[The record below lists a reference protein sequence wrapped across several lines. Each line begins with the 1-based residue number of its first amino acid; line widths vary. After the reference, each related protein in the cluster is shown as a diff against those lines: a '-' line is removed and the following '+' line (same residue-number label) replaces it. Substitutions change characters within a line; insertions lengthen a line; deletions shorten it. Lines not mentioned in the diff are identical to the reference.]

1 MGGRGDGAV
10 GEGEGDEGV
19 EDEGD
24 QELRWLVGV
33 SGVSGG
39 RGQRGA
45 GQTICFLCSGVWRSI
60 CIRWTLE
67 GSSWGSSG
75 WRAAGAVVNGV
86 GMAFELVLTAAAGLA
101 KDFAARLLTAI
112 VGP

>member
-1 MGGRGDGAV
+1 M
-10 GEGEGDEGV
+10 
-19 EDEGD
+19 
-24 QELRWLVGV
+24 
-33 SGVSGG
+33 
-39 RGQRGA
+39 
-45 GQTICFLCSGVWRSI
+45 

-67 GSSWGSSG
+67 GSSCGSNG

-112 VGP
+112 FGL

>member
-1 MGGRGDGAV
+1 M
-10 GEGEGDEGV
+10 
-19 EDEGD
+19 
-24 QELRWLVGV
+24 
-33 SGVSGG
+33 
-39 RGQRGA
+39 
-45 GQTICFLCSGVWRSI
+45 
-60 CIRWTLE
+60 E